1 VIPFD
6 FAMNSRSVFT
16 ICFAGVLYAQ
26 DPAKVDPVRTEI
38 TVNEKIAAEAPAS
51 ITSWPKIQIQEN
63 PGVNVDDR
71 LRSIPGFTLFRRS
84 SSVVA
89 NPTTQGISL
98 RGLGSSGASR
108 TLVLWDGVP
117 ANDPFGGWVYWTRFS
132 PEEIDRI
139 EVARGAS
146 TSVFGDRAI
155 GGSIQLS
162 SRQAEP
168 WRLHGA
174 YEGGNRNTHQLSG
187 GFSHLQPRW
196 AFSTVARAFRTDGY
210 YIIEDGRRGAVDTK
224 AGVNFAA
231 GDVRLDFLGAK
242 DRFFLKFDALTEDR
256 ANGTVVQRN
265 STALG
270 TLSGQYFREIGKDNL
285 SLTAWHG
292 REEFHATFSAI
303 VANRSSERLTMS
315 QQVPA
320 EVSGAAALYRLQR
333 TGVNA
338 LFGGDFTRVEGYSVE
353 TSFPTGFANRGGVQ
367 WQRGVFAQ
375 TDVKAGPLKLFG
387 GGRVHAA
394 GTQGGFFSPSGGFV
408 LGRKQWRGRGTVYR
422 SFRAPTLNELYREFR
437 AGNAVTRAND
447 ALKPEFAFGSELGID
462 YSGETTRGSVTFFRT
477 SLSDLITNVTLLST
491 PTLIERQRRN
501 AGAALTR
508 GVEAN
513 FTQRWRDL
521 RLELAWLYSESRFAN
536 RFRIP
541 QVPKHAGNAL
551 MTWAKGRTL
560 LSGGLRSFSAQFEDE
575 INTFRLP
582 GYATVQVAM
591 RHGLTDQLSAIASF
605 ENLLDRRFYTG
616 FTPVPAIGAPRLWR
630 AGLRWEGR
638 VRK

>member
-6 FAMNSRSVFT
+6 FGMNVR
-16 ICFAGVLYAQ
+16 ILIFACSPAVLFAQ
-26 DPAKVDPVRTEI
+26 PNDKLEPVRTEI
-38 TVNEKIAAEAPAS
+38 TVNEKIVAEAPAS
-51 ITSWPKIQIQEN
+51 ITVLNKLQVQAN

-132 PEEIDRI
+132 PEDIDRV
-139 EVARGAS
+139 EVVRGAS

-155 GGSIQLS
+155 GGSIQLF
-162 SRQAEP
+162 SRPAEP

-174 YEGGNRNTHQLSG
+174 YEGGNKNTHQLSG
-187 GFSHLQPRW
+187 GFSHLRPRW
-196 AFSTVARAFRTDGY
+196 AMSTQGRAFRTDGY
-210 YIIEDGRRGAVDTK
+210 YIIDDGRRGAADTK
-224 AGVNFAA
+224 AGVDFAA
-231 GDVRLDFLGAK
+231 GDMRLDYLGAK
-242 DRFFLKFDALTEDR
+242 DRFFLKFDALAEDR
-256 ANGTVVQRN
+256 ANGTILQRN
-265 STALG
+265 STSLG

-292 REEFHATFSAI
+292 REEFRASFSAI
-303 VANRSSERLTMS
+303 AANRLTERLTMR

-320 EVSGAAALYRLQR
+320 DVTGAAALYRLQR
-333 TGVNA
+333 SGANA

-353 TSFPTGFANRGGVQ
+353 TSFPTGFSNRGGVQ
-367 WQRGVFAQ
+367 WQRGAFLQ
-375 TDVKAGPLKLFG
+375 GDVKAGPLKLFG
-387 GGRVHAA
+387 GGRIHAA
-394 GTQGGFFSPSGGFV
+394 GAQGAFFSPSGGFAI
-408 LGRKQWRGRGTVYR
+408 GRKQWRGRGTVYK
-422 SFRAPTLNELYREFR
+422 SFRAPSLNELYREFR

-447 ALKPEFAFGSELGID
+447 TLKPEFAFGSELGID
-462 YSGETTRGSVTFFRT
+462 FFGETTRGGVTFFRT

-508 GVEAN
+508 GIEAN
-513 FTQRWRDL
+513 LTQRWRDF
-521 RLELAWLYSESRFAN
+521 RLEFAWLYSESRFAN
-536 RFRIP
+536 RLRIP
-541 QVPKHAGNAL
+541 QVPKHAGNAI
-551 MTWAKGRTL
+551 MMWAKGKTL
-560 LSGGLRSFSAQFEDE
+560 VSGGLRSFSAQYEDE
-575 INTFRLP
+575 LNTFRLP
-582 GYATVQVAM
+582 GYATVQLAM
-591 RHGLTDQLSAIASF
+591 RHGLTDQISAIASW

-638 VRK
+638 IRK

>member
-1 VIPFD
+1 
-6 FAMNSRSVFT
+6 MNLRILTLFSCAAGLVFS
-16 ICFAGVLYAQ
+16 Q
-26 DPAKVDPVRTEI
+26 DAEKLEPVRTEI

-51 ITSWPKIQIQEN
+51 ITVLQKLQVQAN

-71 LRSIPGFTLFRRS
+71 LRSVPGFTLFRRT

-108 TLVLWDGVP
+108 TLVLWDGIPV
-117 ANDPFGGWVYWTRFS
+117 NDPFGGWVYWTRFS

-139 EVARGAS
+139 EVVRGAS

-162 SRQAEP
+162 SRPAEP

-174 YEGGNRNTHQLSG
+174 YEGGNLNTHQLSG
-187 GFSHLQPRW
+187 GFSHLRPRW
-196 AFSTVARAFRTDGY
+196 AMSTSGRAFRTDGY
-210 YIIEDGRRGAVDTK
+210 YIIDDGRRGAADTR
-224 AGVNFAA
+224 AGVDFVA
-231 GDVRLDFLGAK
+231 GDARLDYMGAR

-256 ANGTVVQRN
+256 ANGTVLQRN
-265 STALG
+265 STSLG
-270 TLSGQYFREIGKDNL
+270 NLSGQYFREIGRDNL
-285 SLTAWHG
+285 SLAAWHG
-292 REEFHATFSAI
+292 RQEFHASFSAI
-303 VANRSSERLTMS
+303 AANRQTERLTML
-315 QQVPA
+315 QQVPS
-320 EVSGAAALYRLQR
+320 EVTGSAAIYRLR
-333 TGVNA
+333 RDRVNV

-353 TSFPTGFANRGGVQ
+353 TSFPTGFNNKGGVQ

-375 TDVKAGPLKLFG
+375 TDVKAGPVKLFG

-394 GTQGGFFSPSGGFV
+394 GAQGAFFSPSGGFV
-408 LGRKQWRGRGTVYR
+408 VGKQKWRGRGTVYR

-437 AGNAVTRAND
+437 AGNAVTRANE
-447 ALKPEFAFGSELGID
+447 ALKPEFAFGSELGVD
-462 YSGETTRGSVTFFRT
+462 YSGETTRAGVTFFRT
-477 SLSDLITNVTLLST
+477 SMTDLITNVTLLST
-491 PTLIERQRRN
+491 PSLIERQRQN
-501 AGAALTR
+501 AGAAMTR

-513 FTQRWRDL
+513 ATQRWGNL
-521 RLELAWLYSESRFAN
+521 RLELAWLYSDSQFAN
-536 RFRIP
+536 RKLIP

-551 MTWAKGRTL
+551 LLWSRGKTL
-560 LSGGLRSFSAQFEDE
+560 VSGGLRSFSAQYEDE
-575 INTFRLP
+575 LNSFRLP
-582 GYATVQVAM
+582 GYATVQLAL
-591 RHGLTDQLSAIASF
+591 RHGLTDQVSAVASF
-605 ENLLDRRFYTG
+605 ENLMDRRYYTG

>member
-1 VIPFD
+1 
-6 FAMNSRSVFT
+6 MNLRILIT
-16 ICFAGVLYAQ
+16 LAAAGALLGQEA
-26 DPAKVDPVRTEI
+26 PKLDPVKTQI

-51 ITSWPKIQIQEN
+51 ITVLQKLHVQAN

-71 LRSIPGFTLFRRS
+71 LRSVPGFSLFRRS

-132 PEEIDRI
+132 PEELDRV
-139 EVARGAS
+139 EVVRGAS

-155 GGSIQLS
+155 GGSIQLFT
-162 SRQAEP
+162 RAAEP

-174 YEGGNRNTHQLSG
+174 YEGGNKNTHQLTA
-187 GFSHLQPRW
+187 GFSHLRPRW
-196 AFSTVARAFRTDGY
+196 ALSTQGRAFRTDGF
-210 YIIEDGRRGAVDTK
+210 YIIQDGRRGAADTR
-224 AGVNFAA
+224 AGVDFAA
-231 GDVRLDFLGAK
+231 GDLRLDYMGAK
-242 DRFFLKFDALTEDR
+242 DRFFLKFDALAEDR
-256 ANGTVVQRN
+256 ANGTVLQRN
-265 STALG
+265 STSLG
-270 TLSGQYFREIGKDNL
+270 NLSGQYFREIGTGNL

-292 REEFHATFSAI
+292 REEFRASFSAI
-303 VANRSSERLTMS
+303 AANRQTERLTMR

-320 EVSGAAALYRLQR
+320 EVTGAAAIYRLQR
-333 TGVNA
+333 AGANA
-338 LFGGDFTRVEGYSVE
+338 LFGGDFTRAEGYSVE
-353 TSFPTGFANRGGVQ
+353 TSLPTGFSRKGGVQ
-367 WQRGVFAQ
+367 WQRGAFAQ
-375 TDVKAGPLKLFG
+375 ADVNAGPLKLFA

-394 GTQGGFFSPSGGFV
+394 GKQGAFLSPSGGFV
-408 LGRKQWRGRGTVYR
+408 AGRKQWRARGTVYR

-447 ALKPEFAFGSELGID
+447 ALKPEFAFGSELGVD
-462 YSGETTRGSVTFFRT
+462 YSGETTRAGVTFFRT
-477 SLSDLITNVTLLST
+477 SLSDLVTNVTLLST
-491 PTLIERQRRN
+491 PALIERQRRN
-501 AGAALTR
+501 AGSALAR

-513 FTQRWRDL
+513 LAQQWRNL
-521 RLELAWLYSESRFAN
+521 RLEMAWLYSESRFAN
-536 RFRIP
+536 RLRIP
-541 QVPKHAGNAL
+541 QVPKHAGNA
-551 MTWAKGRTL
+551 TL
-560 LSGGLRSFSAQFEDE
+560 IWSRKNTLISGGLRSFAAQFEDE

-582 GYATVQVAM
+582 GYATVQVAL
-591 RHGLTDQLSAIASF
+591 RHGLTDRIAAIASW